1 MLNDEQVADRV
12 ETTLKLS
19 NVTGDSAQQVS
30 DYMTSIWNNFYDGS
44 ESLESFADKITALG
58 AATASS
64 SAEIAN
70 GLQQFAAIGNTVGLS
85 YDYAATALATVVAQT
100 RQSETVVG
108 NAFRTIFSRLQGLSL
123 GETLEDG
130 TDLNKYSKALASVGV
145 KIKDATGNLRSM
157 DDILDDL
164 GTKWQTLSKDQQTAL
179 AQTIG
184 GTRQYTQLIALMDHW
199 DKFKENLEIT
209 QNSEGSLQKQAD
221 IYAESWEAARK
232 RVQAAWQAIYQD
244 LIDDKFFIALNNG

>member
-1 MLNDEQVADRV
+1 M
-12 ETTLKLS
+12 
-19 NVTGDSAQQVS
+19 
-30 DYMTSIWNNFYDGS
+30 
-44 ESLESFADKITALG
+44 ESFADKITALG

-130 TDLNKYSKALASVGV
+130 TDLNKYSCRSGPPCSDR
-145 KIKDATGNLRSM
+145 IRRRRGTDARR
-157 DDILDDL
+157 IPCP
-164 GTKWQTLSKDQQTAL
+164 
-179 AQTIG
+179 
-184 GTRQYTQLIALMDHW
+184 
-199 DKFKENLEIT
+199 
-209 QNSEGSLQKQAD
+209 
-221 IYAESWEAARK
+221 
-232 RVQAAWQAIYQD
+232 
-244 LIDDKFFIALNNG
+244 